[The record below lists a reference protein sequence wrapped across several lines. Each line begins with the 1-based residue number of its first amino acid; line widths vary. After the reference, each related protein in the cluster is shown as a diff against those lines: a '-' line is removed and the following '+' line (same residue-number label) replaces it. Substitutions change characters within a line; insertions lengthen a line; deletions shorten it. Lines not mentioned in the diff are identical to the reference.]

1 MASQSSCSSM
11 DNQLLR
17 DVLNIIPEDDQ
28 GKLISLCLECIQNN
42 NNNNNNE
49 SIAFI
54 ASALPN
60 VKVEILATVIKYMTM
75 DDSSLF
81 RDVLFGT
88 PEGDREKLISM
99 CSSSQWIPKEMD
111 FIDALVFISI
121 LSKMGCLII
130 NDMDLNDNQIKVV
143 YDKEGHVNAVEV
155 HSYSSCTC
163 TFDGDGR
170 IAMLEFHRWKNR
182 TFELPSIASRLQ
194 RLTFISVCGA
204 GSISSEGL
212 SNLPQ
217 LETLQLCCC
226 PPDLFNHFPIQM
238 KLRYL
243 KKLTV
248 FNCQIES
255 VSSPFFTW
263 MTSQLPSVEDIG
275 FEYAEDKKTAN
286 ATLEYFSSVEDVC
299 FKDSLKILSLN
310 GCQVD
315 ENDLEIIMLKIR
327 PKFEN
332 LSKLG
337 LHDNNI
343 KSIHQTV
350 NRIKNNDDA
359 EFIPSKSL
367 RILDLSENPIFGKM
381 KDSPEEKT
389 DMLSFLQS
397 CSSIHNIG
405 GYKRSNNYDSE
416 IEFALRINHAGRSNI
431 VKGDTDGSGDRRSL
445 PLSMWPTVLVRAY
458 ETSYQI
464 YDMARTDG
472 GDDEKKFRMDAIGVY
487 DLLRNGLV
495 GRRDWNRNEQQR
507 QLP

>member
-1 MASQSSCSSM
+1 MMASQSSCSSM

-17 DVLNIIPEDDQ
+17 DVLNIIPEDDR

-42 NNNNNNE
+42 DNNNNE

-81 RDVLFGT
+81 RDVLVDT

-99 CSSSQWIPKEMD
+99 CSSSQWIPKGMN
-111 FIDALVFISI
+111 FIDALVLLSIS
-121 LSKMGCLII
+121 SKMGCLII
-130 NDMDLNDNQIKVV
+130 NDMDLINNQIQVV
-143 YDKEGHVNAVEV
+143 YDKEGRVNAVEV
-155 HSYSSCTC
+155 NSYSSCTC

-170 IAMLEFHRWKNR
+170 IDMLEFCRWKNR
-182 TFELPSIASRLQ
+182 AFELPSIASRLQ
-194 RLTFISVCGA
+194 RLTFISVWGA

-217 LETLQLCCC
+217 LETLQLIYCS
-226 PPDLFNHFPIQM
+226 PDLFNHFPIQM
-238 KLRYL
+238 KLRHL
-243 KKLTV
+243 KKLLV
-248 FNCQIES
+248 LKFQIES
-255 VSSPFFTW
+255 VLSPFFTW

-286 ATLEYFSSVEDVC
+286 AILESLSSVEDVC
-299 FKDSLKILSLN
+299 FKDSLKVLSLKH
-310 GCQVD
+310 CQVD
-315 ENDLEIIMLKIR
+315 ENNLEIIMLKIR

-343 KSIHQTV
+343 QSIHQTV
-350 NRIKNNDDA
+350 NKIKNNDDA
-359 EFIPSKSL
+359 EFVPSKSL
-367 RILDLSENPIFGKM
+367 RILDLSGNPIFEKM

-389 DMLSFLQS
+389 AMLSFLQS

-405 GYKRSNNYDSE
+405 GYKRSNYDSD
-416 IEFALRINHAGRSNI
+416 IEHTLRINHAGRSNI
-431 VKGDTDGSGDRRSL
+431 VKGDTDSSGDRRSL

-458 ETSYQI
+458 EKSYQI
-464 YDMARTDG
+464 YDMASTDG
-472 GDDEKKFRMDAIGVY
+472 GDDGKKIRMDAIGVY

>member
-1 MASQSSCSSM
+1 MASQSSCSM
-11 DNQLLR
+11 ENQLLR
-17 DVLNIIPEDDQ
+17 DVLNIIPEDDR
-28 GKLISLCLECIQNN
+28 GKLISLLCLECILNN
-42 NNNNNNE
+42 NSNE

-60 VKVEILATVIKYMTM
+60 VKVEILATIINYMTM

-81 RDVLFGT
+81 RDVLVDT
-88 PEGDREKLISM
+88 PEGDRENLISM

-111 FIDALVFISI
+111 FIDALVFISV

-143 YDKEGHVNAVEV
+143 YDKEGRVNAVEV
-155 HSYSSCTC
+155 NSCHSCAC
-163 TFDGDGR
+163 TFDDDGR
-170 IAMLEFHRWKNR
+170 ITMLEFRDWKHRA
-182 TFELPSIASRLQ
+182 FELPSIASRLQ
-194 RLTFISVCGA
+194 RLTFISMCGA
-204 GSISSEGL
+204 GSITSEGL

-238 KLRYL
+238 KLRHL
-243 KKLTV
+243 KKLLV
-248 FNCQIES
+248 LCPQSQIES

-275 FEYAEDKKTAN
+275 FEYAEDQKTAN
-286 ATLEYFSSVEDVC
+286 AILESLSSVEDIC
-299 FKDSLKILSLN
+299 FKDCLKVLSLKN
-310 GCQVD
+310 CQVD
-315 ENDLEIIMLKIR
+315 ENSLEIVMLKIR

-343 KSIHQTV
+343 QSIHQTV
-350 NRIKNNDDA
+350 NKIKNNDDA
-359 EFIPSKSL
+359 EFFPSKSL
-367 RILDLSENPIFGKM
+367 RILDLSGNPIFEKM

-405 GYKRSNNYDSE
+405 GCKRSNYDSD
-416 IEFALRINHAGRSNI
+416 IEYLLRINHAGRSNI

-458 ETSYQI
+458 EKSYQI
-464 YDMARTDG
+464 YDMASTDG
-472 GDDEKKFRMDAIGVY
+472 GDDEKQIRMDAIGVY

-495 GRRDWNRNEQQR
+495 GRRDWNRNEQQQ